1 MNFVGNKFK
10 TNKMI
15 FPLVQCLTGIVK
27 SLPQDT
33 VSEINISVNKENSYI
48 RLYRQFMW
56 GINSHDSGHKPPI
69 K

>member
-15 FPLVQCLTGIVK
+15 FPLQWLTGILK

-33 VSEINISVNKENSYI
+33 VSEIKISVNKENSYI
-48 RLYRQFMW
+48 RLYR
-56 GINSHDSGHKPPI
+56 
-69 K
+69 